1 MLGLGR
7 IACPTYES
15 ATLLLF
21 RRTSVPVWCAAYT
34 HMQSH
39 CPSMEVP
46 WFHIFRSRFLH
57 ICSAT
62 FLACLTLVHF
72 DDQSC
77 HLRFIWI
84 AFVSFLF
91 SKRYLWKGG
100 FPNIGGSNLGRHIEF
115 ILSLLKDWTMRHLW
129 GVQAFST
136 TDFHLIATF
145 HPKKSDGAKINPFQ
159 KSVKLLWEIWKAMWI
174 KSPLFWKSVKSVAP
188 SWLGN
193 LLWVY
198 LWLPHS
204 LP

>member
-1 MLGLGR
+1 MLALGR

-21 RRTSVPVWCAAYT
+21 RRTSVTVWCAALI

-39 CPSMEVP
+39 CRWRFRDFIFSVQDFCKCMHVWH
-46 WFHIFRSRFLH
+46 WFILM
-57 ICSAT
+57 IN
-62 FLACLTLVHF
+62 LVISGSLNCNC
-72 DDQSC
+72 Q
-77 HLRFIWI
+77 
-84 AFVSFLF
+84 LF
-91 SKRYLWKGG
+91 FFQTISVKSS

-159 KSVKLLWEIWKAMWI
+159 KSVKLLWEIWKGMWI